1 MSSITSTRTI
11 EVVTCGVC
19 GVLFGL
25 EASYH
30 ASRRRDG
37 KRFHCPNGCVVSWNG
52 DRKQLERK
60 LEAAQ
65 REIQQT
71 RESRDQQ
78 ARARVAAEHS
88 LRTTRG
94 HLTRQKKR
102 IAAGCCPCCSR
113 TFQNLRRH
121 IASQHPEYIDG
132 GLEA

>member
-11 EVVTCGVC
+11 EVVICGAC

-37 KRFHCPNGCVVSWNG
+37 KGFHCPNGCLIGWKG
-52 DRKQLERK
+52 RWEQLEQK

-71 RESRDQQ
+71 RESRDRQ

-94 HLTRQKKR
+94 HLTRQKQR
-102 IAAGCCPCCSR
+102 IAAGCCPCCNR

-121 IASQHPEYIDG
+121 IASQHPEYIDSG
-132 GLEA
+132 SEA